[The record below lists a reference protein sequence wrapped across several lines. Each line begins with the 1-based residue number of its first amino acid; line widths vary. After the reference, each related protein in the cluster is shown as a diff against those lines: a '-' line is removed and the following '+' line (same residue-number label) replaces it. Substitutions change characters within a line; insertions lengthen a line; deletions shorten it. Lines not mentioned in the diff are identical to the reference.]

1 MQAYLREPNASAA
14 ARAAGYQHPGA
25 GYSVLRGQAVQKAL
39 HDARQRLI
47 ATEGATIAY
56 NTLIDLMRPANPANV
71 RLGAAKYLMDAAGH
85 GAKDAPGEA
94 KGLTE
99 MSADEL
105 VATIAK
111 LDRAMA
117 TKADGAIPA
126 PKAVIEGQSLHIA
139 APDTNPDGGQP
150 L

>member
-1 MQAYLREPNASAA
+1 MALAISKAGLTDQQAAFVTAYLQTANASEAA
-14 ARAAGYQHPGA
+14 LRAGYSHREA

-47 ATEGATIAY
+47 ATEGATVAY
-56 NTLIDLMRPANPANV
+56 QTLIDLMRPANPANV

-85 GAKDAPGEA
+85 GAKDAPGDH
-94 KGLTE
+94 KSLTE

-111 LDRAMA
+111 LDQAMA
-117 TKADGAIPA
+117 AKADAAIPT
-126 PKAVIEGQSLHIA
+126 PRTVIEG
-139 APDTNPDGGQP
+139 
-150 L
+150 